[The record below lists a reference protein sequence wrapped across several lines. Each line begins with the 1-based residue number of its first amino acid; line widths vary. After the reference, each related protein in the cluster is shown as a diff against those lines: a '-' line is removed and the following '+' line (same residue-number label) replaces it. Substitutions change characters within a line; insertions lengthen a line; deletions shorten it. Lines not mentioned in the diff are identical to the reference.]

1 MRLRRLT
8 RLALGLLRKVSIVAA
23 LIGLHAPLA
32 SAEDCK
38 EPCDARRKQCEVT
51 TAAVVAGVRGTT
63 IAPVTG
69 EDIEE
74 GWRELSHPN
83 ATGFSIYCGKDGIA
97 VNAEWKDAFP
107 PAAFFDL
114 VSQAGS
120 IVTGHPLSGIQSGA
134 ARCHQQALVDE
145 DHMLETKIDGVIYQC
160 KAGEVWGGTSIT
172 IIRQQPPQ
180 E

>member
-1 MRLRRLT
+1 MGPLKKALT
-8 RLALGLLRKVSIVAA
+8 VAA
-23 LIGLHAPLA
+23 LVGLHAPLA

-38 EPCDARRKQCEVT
+38 GSCDARQKQCERMT
-51 TAAVVAGVRGTT
+51 TAVVAGVRGTT
-63 IAPVTG
+63 IAPVAG
-69 EDIEE
+69 DEIEE

-120 IVTGHPLSGIQSGA
+120 IVTGRPLSGIQSGA
-134 ARCHQQALVDE
+134 ERCHQQALTDD
-145 DHMLETKIDGVIYQC
+145 DHMLETNIDGVIYQC
-160 KAGEVWGGTSIT
+160 KAGENWGGTSIT
-172 IIRQQPPQ
+172 IIRPQPPQ